1 MGGRDQTK
9 RRHTRRTGNKKKER
23 PRRTPRGTKPRGK
36 NARGH
41 ARARPARACTCSLAP
56 ARGACLRAP
65 AQMHRREL
73 ESARVRTWVSGR
85 GKDGAPP
92 LFGTSNLLAECF
104 HSVFFWRKKFVKKAT
119 CKMIPR
125 IYSSKTT
132 RVFYITFESTRDAF
146 RHSDESVMISNVGIH
161 SKRNLEFS
169 AEVSI
174 IVV

>member
-1 MGGRDQTK
+1 MLGLGL
-9 RRHTRRTGNKKKER
+9 G
-23 PRRTPRGTKPRGK
+23 
-36 NARGH
+36 
-41 ARARPARACTCSLAP
+41 
-56 ARGACLRAP
+56 
-65 AQMHRREL
+65 
-73 ESARVRTWVSGR
+73 
-85 GKDGAPP
+85 
-92 LFGTSNLLAECF
+92 F

-174 IVV
+174 SSAHSRGQSLPTQYFIYYVRKYLCV

>member
-1 MGGRDQTK
+1 
-9 RRHTRRTGNKKKER
+9 
-23 PRRTPRGTKPRGK
+23 
-36 NARGH
+36 
-41 ARARPARACTCSLAP
+41 
-56 ARGACLRAP
+56 
-65 AQMHRREL
+65 
-73 ESARVRTWVSGR
+73 
-85 GKDGAPP
+85 
-92 LFGTSNLLAECF
+92 
-104 HSVFFWRKKFVKKAT
+104 VFFWRKKFVKKAT

-174 IVV
+174 SSAVKLESPRVSIILTRKFFHI

>member
-1 MGGRDQTK
+1 VG
-9 RRHTRRTGNKKKER
+9 E
-23 PRRTPRGTKPRGK
+23 
-36 NARGH
+36 
-41 ARARPARACTCSLAP
+41 RAREGRRSAAFSGGETYS
-56 ARGACLRAP
+56 RG
-65 AQMHRREL
+65 
-73 ESARVRTWVSGR
+73 
-85 GKDGAPP
+85 
-92 LFGTSNLLAECF
+92 F

-132 RVFYITFESTRDAF
+132 RVLYITFESTRDAF

-174 IVV
+174 SSAHSRGQSLPPSTLSTTYENTCVGKDIKEYYKEYCRSRSRTVLIGGPATTFKRRRSRSPPPPKKRRSSVSFE